1 MPTIMKYRQYV
12 AEIEYDPEI
21 EAFFG
26 NVVNLSSPVTFYGKT
41 VKELKKELAS
51 SIKVYLDVC
60 KEKAIEPEKPYSGK
74 LILRIDPADH
84 RKIAGEAKKEGKSVN
99 KWIAEKLHTKA
110 A

>member
-1 MPTIMKYRQYV
+1 MPTIMKYRKYI

-41 VKELKKELAS
+41 VQELKRQLAC
-51 SIKVYLDVC
+51 SIKTYLEVC
-60 KEKAIEPEKPYSGK
+60 EEKGVEPEKPYSGK
-74 LILRIDPADH
+74 LILRIDPAEH
-84 RKIAGEAKKEGKSVN
+84 RQIAGEAKKEGKSVN
-99 KWIAEKLHTKA
+99 KWIVERIHTKA

>member
-1 MPTIMKYRQYV
+1 MPTIMKYRKYI

-41 VKELKKELAS
+41 VKELKTELAC
-51 SIKVYLDVC
+51 SIKTYLDVC
-60 KEKAIEPEKPYSGK
+60 KEKGLEPEKPYSGK

-84 RKIAGEAKKEGKSVN
+84 RKIADEAKKEGKSVN
-99 KWIAEKLHTKA
+99 KWISEILHTKA